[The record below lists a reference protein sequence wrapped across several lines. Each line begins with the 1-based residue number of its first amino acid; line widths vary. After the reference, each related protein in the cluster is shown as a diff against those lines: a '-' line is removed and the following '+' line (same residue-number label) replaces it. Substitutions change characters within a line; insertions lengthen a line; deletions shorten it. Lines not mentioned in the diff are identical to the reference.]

1 MPDKGVRPIAVVL
14 VVGAI
19 LAGCTPTP
27 APDATG
33 EEIYLQLCSR
43 CHGED
48 LAGGIGPALGPGSN
62 LDNQGDEFL
71 ELTITRGRG
80 RMPAFGS
87 TLAADQLERL
97 IGYLRERQG

>member
-1 MPDKGVRPIAVVL
+1 MRGPLAVAL
-14 VVGAI
+14 MVGAT
-19 LAGCTPTP
+19 LAGCTPSP

-62 LDNQGDEFL
+62 AASQDDEFL
-71 ELTITRGRG
+71 ELTIMRGRG

-87 TLAADQLERL
+87 TLSADQLERL
-97 IGYLRERQG
+97 IGFIRERQG

>member
-1 MPDKGVRPIAVVL
+1 VRRITTAL
-14 VVGAI
+14 MI
-19 LAGCTPTP
+19 WTTLACTVAP
-27 APDATG
+27 APDASG
-33 EEIYLQLCSR
+33 EEIYVRLCSR

-62 LDNQGDEFL
+62 SANQTDEFL

-87 TLAADQLERL
+87 NLSAEQLDRL
-97 IGYLRERQG
+97 MGFIRERQG